1 MKKIQ
6 TALLMMLVACMGLV
20 VQSCSND
27 DEIQLKRYY
36 RCEGYVDCVK
46 GYEAKAQAF
55 NNDLNAVMQSLT
67 NQTANDDLV
76 KQKVQTVVD
85 KYNNDVL
92 YGYVDLKAGDTQV
105 SEYMTTIK
113 RYTLTA
119 NPQYLAE

>member
-6 TALLMMLVACMGLV
+6 TVLLTLLVACVGMA
-20 VQSCSND
+20 VQSCKND

-36 RCEGYVDCVK
+36 RCEGYIDCVK

-113 RYTLTA
+113 KYILTA
-119 NPQYLAE
+119 NPQYLAQ

>member
-46 GYEAKAQAF
+46 GYETKAQAF